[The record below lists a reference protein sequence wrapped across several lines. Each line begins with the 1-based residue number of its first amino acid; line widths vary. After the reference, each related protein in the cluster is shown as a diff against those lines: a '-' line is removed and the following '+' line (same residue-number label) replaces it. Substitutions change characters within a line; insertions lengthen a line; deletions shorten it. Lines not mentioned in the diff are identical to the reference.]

1 MLFCNLRI
9 LIICVHLPARALQWQ
24 AGLCPKKEIH
34 RRSTMPSEKSTQ
46 SLRNQQT
53 SDHNVEIITP
63 LKVRSHGGQPDS
75 SHPFRSPVM
84 PILLLLIGLVVM
96 AAGGFIFIRQLSEHP
111 VGVSKEIHGNETSEV
126 DVQKKPVP
134 DATGRTKLPVGPV
147 TPSAPV
153 TLEQQQT
160 MEPQPTIN
168 PAKRAL
174 EKQKAE
180 KALEAFLILK
190 KVIQEKGVA
199 EWGGKEYEE
208 MTTLGR
214 EADEAFMDHTFL
226 GAAEKYAQAGRKAAE
241 LADTTQSVFQRL
253 LEEGRKA
260 LEAGNSTMARKKFR
274 AALMIEPFNDLAQ
287 RNLEQAETLDAVN
300 RLVESGKTHEE
311 NDRFAFAHTDY
322 QEALKLDPES
332 KTAQQA
338 LNRVKERIVGQQFQK
353 LMSDGLTAYHD
364 GRYQSA
370 RTQLLKAKSFRP
382 DSREVQNA
390 LSQVDEA
397 IRLAKIEKLR
407 QNALTAEYTEDWDKA
422 LRSYLA
428 VLKIDPN
435 ISFAVQGKERALE
448 HIRVAK
454 RIRFFLQKPDVMES
468 NPQLQNAVLVIG
480 EAESLQPRGPRLSQR
495 LDELKALVDAARTPV
510 KVMIESDNLTEVAVY
525 KVGKLGR
532 FTTRELSLRPGTYTV
547 VGSRDGYKDVRQKI
561 VVKPHQKALRVI
573 VLCENKV

>member
-1 MLFCNLRI
+1 
-9 LIICVHLPARALQWQ
+9 
-24 AGLCPKKEIH
+24 
-34 RRSTMPSEKSTQ
+34 MPSEKSTRSPQ
-46 SLRNQQT
+46 DQQV

-63 LKVRSHGGQPDS
+63 LKVRSHSGQPDS
-75 SHPFRSPVM
+75 SRPFRLTVM

-96 AAGGFIFIRQLSEHP
+96 AAGGFIFIRHLSKHP
-111 VGVSKEIHGNETSEV
+111 VNVSEETHGTEKSEV
-126 DVQKKPVP
+126 DVQKKQVP
-134 DATGRTKLPVGPV
+134 DATRRTKLQVDPV

-153 TLEQQQT
+153 TLDQQQT

-208 MTTLGR
+208 MTTLSR
-214 EADEAFMDHTFL
+214 EADERFMDHTFL
-226 GAAEKYAQAGRKAAE
+226 AAAEKYAQAGRKAAE
-241 LADTTQSVFQRL
+241 LADTTQAVFQRL

-260 LEAGNSTMARKKFR
+260 LEEGDSNIAQKKFR
-274 AALMIEPFNDLAQ
+274 TALMIEPFSDPAQ
-287 RNLEQAETLDAVN
+287 RNLERAETLDAVN
-300 RLVESGKTHEE
+300 CLVESGKTHEK

-332 KTAQQA
+332 KEAQQA

-353 LMSDGLTAYHD
+353 LISDGLTAYHD

-370 RTQLLKAKSFRP
+370 RTQLLRAKSFRP

-390 LSQVDEA
+390 LLQVDEA

-407 QNALTAEYTEDWDKA
+407 QKALTAEKTEDWEQA

-435 ISFAVQGKERALE
+435 ISFAVEGKKRALE
-448 HIRVAK
+448 QIRVAK
-454 RIRFFLQKPDVMES
+454 RIRFFLEKPDVMKS
-468 NPQLQNAVLVIG
+468 NPQLQNAVLVIE
-480 EAESLQPRGPRLSQR
+480 EAESLQPRGPRLSER

-561 VVKPHQKALRVI
+561 IVKPRQKALRVTVI
-573 VLCENKV
+573 CGNKV

>member
-1 MLFCNLRI
+1 
-9 LIICVHLPARALQWQ
+9 
-24 AGLCPKKEIH
+24 
-34 RRSTMPSEKSTQ
+34 MPSEKSTQ
-46 SLRNQQT
+46 SPQNKQT

-63 LKVRSHGGQPDS
+63 LKVRSPSDQPDS
-75 SHPFRSPVM
+75 SRPFRLTVT
-84 PILLLLIGLVVM
+84 PILLLLIGLVVV
-96 AAGGFIFIRQLSEHP
+96 AAGGFIFIRHLSKHP
-111 VGVSKEIHGNETSEV
+111 VNVSEETHGTKKSEV
-126 DVQKKPVP
+126 HVQKKPVP
-134 DATGRTKLPVGPV
+134 DATRRTQLQVDPL

-153 TLEQQQT
+153 TLDPQQT
-160 MEPQPTIN
+160 MEPQQTIN

-174 EKQKAE
+174 EKENAE
-180 KALEAFLILK
+180 KALEAFLKIK

-208 MTTLGR
+208 MTTLNR
-214 EADEAFMDHTFL
+214 EADERFMDHMFL
-226 GAAEKYAQAGRKAAE
+226 AAAEKYVQAGRKAAG
-241 LADTTQSVFQRL
+241 LADTTQAVFQRL

-260 LEAGNSTMARKKFR
+260 LEEGDSNIAQKKFR
-274 AALMIEPFNDLAQ
+274 TALMIEPFSDPAQ
-287 RNLEQAETLDAVN
+287 RNLERAEKLDAVN
-300 RLVESGKTHEE
+300 LLVESGKTHEK
-311 NDRFAFAHTDY
+311 NGRFAFAHTDY

-332 KTAQQA
+332 KEAQKA

-370 RTQLLKAKSFRP
+370 RTQLLRAKSFRP

-390 LSQVDEA
+390 LLQVDEA

-407 QNALTAEYTEDWDKA
+407 QKALTAEQTEDWQKA

-448 HIRVAK
+448 QIRVAK
-454 RIRFFLQKPDVMES
+454 RIRFFLEKPDVMES
-468 NPQLQNAVLVIG
+468 NPQLQNAVLVI
-480 EAESLQPRGPRLSQR
+480 EETESLQPRGPRLSQR

-532 FTTRELSLRPGTYTV
+532 FTTRELSLRPGSYTV

-561 VVKPHQKALRVI
+561 IVKPRQKAMRVTVI
-573 VLCENKV
+573 CGNKV

>member
-1 MLFCNLRI
+1 
-9 LIICVHLPARALQWQ
+9 
-24 AGLCPKKEIH
+24 
-34 RRSTMPSEKSTQ
+34 MPSEKSTQ

-63 LKVRSHGGQPDS
+63 LKVRSHSGQPDS
-75 SHPFRSPVM
+75 SRPFRLTVM

-96 AAGGFIFIRQLSEHP
+96 AAGGFIFIRHLSKH
-111 VGVSKEIHGNETSEV
+111 
-126 DVQKKPVP
+126 
-134 DATGRTKLPVGPV
+134 
-147 TPSAPV
+147 PSAPA
-153 TLEQQQT
+153 TLEPQDI

-199 EWGGKEYEE
+199 EWGGKEYDE
-208 MTTLGR
+208 MTTLSR
-214 EADEAFMDHTFL
+214 EADKRFMDHTFL
-226 GAAEKYAQAGRKAAE
+226 AAAEKYAQAGRKAAK
-241 LADTTQSVFQRL
+241 LADTTQAVFQRL

-260 LEAGNSTMARKKFR
+260 LEEGNSDTAQKKFR
-274 AALMIEPFNDLAQ
+274 TALMIEPFSDSAQ
-287 RNLEQAETLDAVN
+287 RNLERAETLDAVN
-300 RLVESGKTHEE
+300 RLVESGKTHEK

-322 QEALKLDPES
+322 REALNLDPES
-332 KTAQQA
+332 KEAQQA
-338 LNRVKERIVGQQFQK
+338 LNRVKERIAGQQFQK
-353 LMSDGLTAYHD
+353 LISDGLTAYHD

-370 RTQLLKAKSFRP
+370 RTRLLRAKSFRP

-390 LSQVDEA
+390 LLQVDEA

-407 QNALTAEYTEDWDKA
+407 HKAMTAEKTEDWEQA

-435 ISFAVQGKERALE
+435 ISFAVKGKERALE
-448 HIRVAK
+448 QIRVAK

-468 NPQLQNAVLVIG
+468 NPQLQNAILVIE

-495 LDELKALVDAARTPV
+495 LNELKALVDAARAPV

-532 FTTRELSLRPGTYTV
+532 FTTRELSLRPGSYTV

-561 VVKPHQKALRVI
+561 IVKPRRKALRVTVI
-573 VLCENKV
+573 CGNKV

>member
-1 MLFCNLRI
+1 VS
-9 LIICVHLPARALQWQ
+9 ICVQ
-24 AGLCPKKEIH
+24 KKEIH
-34 RRSTMPSEKSTQ
+34 RRSIMPSEKSTQ

-96 AAGGFIFIRQLSEHP
+96 AAGGFIFIRQLSKHP
-111 VGVSKEIHGNETSEV
+111 VDVSKEIHGNETSEV

-180 KALEAFLILK
+180 
-190 KVIQEKGVA
+190 
-199 EWGGKEYEE
+199 
-208 MTTLGR
+208 
-214 EADEAFMDHTFL
+214 
-226 GAAEKYAQAGRKAAE
+226 
-241 LADTTQSVFQRL
+241 
-253 LEEGRKA
+253 
-260 LEAGNSTMARKKFR
+260 
-274 AALMIEPFNDLAQ
+274 
-287 RNLEQAETLDAVN
+287 TLDAVN
-300 RLVESGKTHEE
+300 RLVESGKTHEK

-332 KTAQQA
+332 KAAQQA

-353 LMSDGLTAYHD
+353 LISDGLTAYHD

-370 RTQLLKAKSFRP
+370 RTQLLRAKSFRP

-390 LSQVDEA
+390 LLQVDEA

-407 QNALTAEYTEDWDKA
+407 QNALTAVHTEDWDKA

-561 VVKPHQKALRVI
+561 VVKPRQKALRVI

>member
-1 MLFCNLRI
+1 
-9 LIICVHLPARALQWQ
+9 
-24 AGLCPKKEIH
+24 
-34 RRSTMPSEKSTQ
+34 MPSEKSTRSPQ
-46 SLRNQQT
+46 DQQV

-63 LKVRSHGGQPDS
+63 LKVRSHSGQPDS
-75 SHPFRSPVM
+75 SRPFRLTVM

-96 AAGGFIFIRQLSEHP
+96 AAGGFIFIRHLSKHP
-111 VGVSKEIHGNETSEV
+111 VDVSEETHGSKTSEV

-134 DATGRTKLPVGPV
+134 DATRRTKLPVDPV

-153 TLEQQQT
+153 TLDQQQT

-208 MTTLGR
+208 MTTLSR
-214 EADEAFMDHTFL
+214 EADERFMDHTFL
-226 GAAEKYAQAGRKAAE
+226 AAAEKYAQAGRKAAE
-241 LADTTQSVFQRL
+241 LADTTQAVFQRL

-260 LEAGNSTMARKKFR
+260 LEEGDSNIAQKKFR
-274 AALMIEPFNDLAQ
+274 TALMIEPFSDPAQ
-287 RNLEQAETLDAVN
+287 RNLERAEKLDAVN
-300 RLVESGKTHEE
+300 RLVESGKIHEK

-332 KTAQQA
+332 KEAQQA

-353 LMSDGLTAYHD
+353 LISDGLTAYHD

-370 RTQLLKAKSFRP
+370 RTQLLRAKSFRP

-390 LSQVDEA
+390 LLQVDEA

-407 QNALTAEYTEDWDKA
+407 QKALTAEQTEDWEQA

-435 ISFAVQGKERALE
+435 ISFAVEGKKRALE
-448 HIRVAK
+448 QIRVAK
-454 RIRFFLQKPDVMES
+454 RIRFFLEKPDVMKS
-468 NPQLQNAVLVIG
+468 NPQLQNAVLVIE
-480 EAESLQPRGPRLSQR
+480 EAESLQPRGPRLSER

-561 VVKPHQKALRVI
+561 IVKPRQKALRVTVI
-573 VLCENKV
+573 CGNKV